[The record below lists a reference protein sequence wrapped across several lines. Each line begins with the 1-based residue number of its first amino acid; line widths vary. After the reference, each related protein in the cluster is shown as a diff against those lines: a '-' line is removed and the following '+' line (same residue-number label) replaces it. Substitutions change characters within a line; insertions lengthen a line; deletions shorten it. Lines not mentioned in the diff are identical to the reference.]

1 MPCVRQLGIGDLDGV
16 AQIQSRVEVQINLN
30 DTVATMNR
38 MEVADDGVVVGVLCT
53 LVINGST
60 LSAGVQV
67 YEVSVLRSR
76 PNGEAQGE
84 DRIHLLASCRPN
96 GIHIRTTGPDVLA
109 TPQDGVAFTSR
120 EFGRILVGMRGSRYD
135 GHFQF
140 IDTVAALCR
149 GVHIAV
155 NTVGEDIESVP
166 VQYLALRQITVLV
179 AVERSRFV
187 QVHANDRVTTL
198 RRNQCIRYNG

>member
-16 AQIQSRVEVQINLN
+16 AQIQGRVEVQINLN

-60 LSAGVQV
+60 LSAGVQM

-84 DRIHLLASCRPN
+84 DRIYFLASCRPN
-96 GIHIRTTGPDVLA
+96 SIHIRTTGPDVLA
-109 TPQDGVAFTSR
+109 TP
-120 EFGRILVGMRGSRYD
+120 
-135 GHFQF
+135 
-140 IDTVAALCR
+140 
-149 GVHIAV
+149 
-155 NTVGEDIESVP
+155 
-166 VQYLALRQITVLV
+166 
-179 AVERSRFV
+179 
-187 QVHANDRVTTL
+187 
-198 RRNQCIRYNG
+198 